1 MQYYSV
7 VSKESDSLFKVEIP
21 KEKYNSVATKYNF
34 RKEEFKVDYSSILYS
49 WKTGHKESIDESEK
63 ILDCVSV
70 EHPRFRT
77 SHGIKLVKNVKTDDY
92 NIISLPW
99 PKTENLDYTFE
110 NIKTIYSDYLEK
122 VYNKNDMFLLH
133 IDFLPIMDYFFKAD
147 NDAKD
152 LPLFNSKLLGFKEY
166 IKFQIPECYENII
179 NEDNVKILLMV
190 TYEPFHHEKNF
201 DWDVFYNLTKLLPEK
216 FILLTS
222 EGRSTSKKHIPT
234 MYAAFNASVLKL
246 RTYEKDINN
255 KREKILKKI
264 KHKWYGLSLNRIT
277 KPHRLL
283 MCNYFSEN
291 LNSKI
296 DYSMGL
302 VLSGEQWQHT
312 FTDEK
317 NYNINHWGNQLKE
330 LYEHKDKISDSQIQ
344 HISKIKKWIFDH
356 GEKFVEN
363 EYTTMAHDD
372 KDFMMFTPCYLN
384 SCFNIINE
392 TYYFKTDQYTTF
404 LTEKTFRAMMFFQPF
419 IIVGQSDSIKL
430 LRELGFDVFDDYID
444 HRYDTLK
451 FFIDRIEYAQ
461 SEITRLCNISLN
473 EWTEILYE
481 LYPRLLKN
489 FNLLN
494 SHFVNQNITTNPI
507 KLKKPK
513 KLETVYYKNK
523 KFHINDIL
531 VNL

>member
-34 RKEEFKVDYSSILYS
+34 RKEEFKVDYSS
-49 WKTGHKESIDESEK
+49 DESVK
-63 ILDCVSV
+63 ILDCFSV

-77 SHGIKLVKNVKTDDY
+77 NHGIKLIKNIKNNDY

-99 PKTENLDYTFE
+99 PETENLDYTFE

-122 VYNKNDMFLLH
+122 LYNKNDMFFLY
-133 IDFLPIMDYFFKAD
+133 IDFLPIMDYFFKSD
-147 NDAKD
+147 DEIKE
-152 LPLFNSKLLGFKEY
+152 LPLFHSKLLGFKEY
-166 IKFQIPECYENII
+166 IKFQIPKCYENII
-179 NEDNVKILLMV
+179 NENNVKILLVV

-201 DWDVFYNLTKLLPEK
+201 NWNFFYNLTNLLPEK

-222 EGRSTSKKHIPT
+222 EGKSTTQKHIPT
-234 MYAAFNASVLKL
+234 MYSPFTASVLKL
-246 RTYEKDINN
+246 RTYENDINN
-255 KREKILKKI
+255 KKEKIQKKI

-291 LNSKI
+291 LYSKI

-302 VLSGEQWQHT
+302 VLSGEQWEHT
-312 FTDEK
+312 TTKEK
-317 NYNINHWGNQLKE
+317 NHNINHWESLLKD
-330 LYEHKDKISDSQIQ
+330 LYKHKSKILSNSHIQ
-344 HISKIKKWIFDH
+344 HISKIKKWILDH
-356 GEKFVEN
+356 GEKFAEN
-363 EYTTMAHDD
+363 EHTVMAYDD
-372 KDFMMFTPCYLN
+372 KDSTMFTSSYLN

-404 LTEKTFRAMMFFQPF
+404 LTEKTFKAIMFFQPF
-419 IIVGQSDSIKL
+419 IIVGQPNSIEL

-444 HRYDTLK
+444 HGYDTLE
-451 FFIDRIEYAQ
+451 FFIDRIEYVQ

-473 EWTEILYE
+473 EWVEILYE
-481 LYPRLLKN
+481 IYPRLLNN

-507 KLKKPK
+507 KPKKPK

-523 KFHINDIL
+523 EFYINDYMGNICTIT
-531 VNL
+531 